1 LEGVEMKKRMIRKRF
16 NPVRFF
22 RGIGLVII
30 LAVTMTFFIKGS
42 ATGTLQT
49 DYKQITVKRGDTIW
63 EIARDNKDGGTE
75 IEEVIYAIKKA
86 NKINNSGIYPGQVI
100 KIPLSY

>member
-1 LEGVEMKKRMIRKRF
+1 MKIRMIEKRF
-16 NPVRFF
+16 NPLRFF

-30 LAVTMTFFIKGS
+30 LAVTMTFFIKSS
-42 ATGTLQT
+42 ATGTVQA

-75 IEEVIYAIKKA
+75 IEELIHAIKKV
-86 NKINNSGIYPGQVI
+86 NKLNNSGIYPGQVI
-100 KIPLSY
+100 KVPLSF

>member
-1 LEGVEMKKRMIRKRF
+1 MKKHMIRRRF
-16 NPVRFF
+16 NPVKFF

-49 DYKQITVKRGDTIW
+49 GYKQITVKKGDTIW
-63 EIARDNKDGGTE
+63 EIARDNKNGGTD
-75 IEEVIYAIKKA
+75 IEEVIYAIKQA
-86 NKINNSGIYPGQVI
+86 NKIKNSGLYPGQVI
-100 KIPLSY
+100 KVPLNF